1 MDNKER
7 SVRDARIADCI
18 RQCRERS
25 VPKFL
30 GFLDA
35 SGAASAVEISKR
47 ENAKYMLFGGYDDAE
62 RVYFGV
68 FPEWCEPEEK
78 QFPIV
83 RLKIKNKSQRTLTH
97 RDVLGALMSA
107 GIERDTVGDILASGG
122 DPVIFVAESV
132 APHIAAHIDRIAS
145 AGVEI
150 VRDDGEDLPQSNGF
164 EELTGTVAS
173 LRLDCV
179 VAEMANC
186 SRSKA
191 CELING
197 GLVAVNGLEA
207 VKITAEI
214 KSGDKITVRRVGK
227 FVVDCADRVTK
238 KGRIAFE
245 YRKYI

>member
-7 SVRDARIADCI
+7 GIRDARIIDCI
-18 RQCRERS
+18 KQCRERS

-35 SGAASAVEISKR
+35 CGATSTAELCKR

-68 FPEWCEPEEK
+68 FPEWCQPNKE

-83 RLKIKNKSQRTLTH
+83 RLKIKNKSQRALLH

-107 GIERDTVGDILASGG
+107 GIERDTVGDILATGG
-122 DPVIFVAESV
+122 DPVVFVAESV
-132 APHIAAHIDRIAS
+132 APHIIAHIDRIAS

-150 VRDDGEDLPQSNGF
+150 VRDSGEDLPQSGGF
-164 EELTGTVAS
+164 LQLDGTVAS
-173 LRLDCV
+173 MRLDCV
-179 VAEMANC
+179 VAEVANC
-186 SRSKA
+186 SRNKA
-191 CELING
+191 TEFITSG
-197 GLVAVNGLEA
+197 MVAVNGFEA
-207 VKITAEI
+207 VKVTAEV
-214 KSGDKITVRRVGK
+214 KNGDKVTVRKVGK
-227 FVVDCADRVTK
+227 FIIDNADRITK
-238 KGRIAFE
+238 KGRIAIE